1 MRACNSPSNRRCILR
16 FASFGYAAL
25 RYGGLT
31 ILARWLRS
39 EGVVLCYHNVV
50 AQAGGGSATLGLH
63 IPFATFERQ
72 VRWLA
77 KHYTVV
83 SLAEFV
89 NRLLRGGSLRRVA
102 AITFDD
108 GYTGVFKWAWPLL
121 RHLSIPATVFLVA
134 DAHDSGPG
142 GGREQGFWWDDE
154 DVLRVYSPATE
165 RRWLTAFKGDRVAI
179 VSAVAR
185 ARARPP
191 QQVPTWCQPAT
202 WETIAAAAR
211 AGLGIGAHSATH
223 RSLPTLPDA
232 DLHRELVESRAVIR
246 QQCGVDP
253 VFFAY
258 PYGLWDERIRHAVQA
273 AGYRAAFTLAADQ
286 RTRPGEAWTLPR
298 LSVPAGISDA
308 AFQAWTAGL
317 TPRRRA

>member
-1 MRACNSPSNRRCILR
+1 MWRACNSSSNQRCSLR
-16 FASFGYAAL
+16 FASLGYDAL
-25 RYGGLT
+25 RYAGVT
-31 ILARWLRS
+31 SLARWLRN

-50 AQAGGGSATLGLH
+50 AQAGGGAATLGLH

-89 NRLLRGGSLRRVA
+89 TRLRLGASLRRVA

-134 DAHDSGPG
+134 DAHDSRPG

-185 ARARPP
+185 ARPGPPNTCQRGANRPRGKRSRRLLGRDSASARTPP
-191 QQVPTWCQPAT
+191 RT
-202 WETIAAAAR
+202 AR
-211 AGLGIGAHSATH
+211 SRRCPMPNCTASWSRVGA
-223 RSLPTLPDA
+223 
-232 DLHRELVESRAVIR
+232 
-246 QQCGVDP
+246 
-253 VFFAY
+253 
-258 PYGLWDERIRHAVQA
+258 
-273 AGYRAAFTLAADQ
+273 
-286 RTRPGEAWTLPR
+286 
-298 LSVPAGISDA
+298 
-308 AFQAWTAGL
+308 
-317 TPRRRA
+317 